1 MPSPSQASGYEELM
15 QNEWN
20 NFGIF
25 GKRHVDR
32 AMDNHLLMAR
42 KRHGPGFVVHK
53 RNPGFLIHKRP
64 FLIHKRPMA
73 KSFATL
79 YSKRLWKPFA
89 TYHNLQKRLPFLVH
103 KKGWKPYAFSGA
115 SKINHHK
122 RDNKLDTEY
131 FQAEK
136 ELEEVEKIIK
146 DLLRLIAM
154 ENKDD
159 ALLPISL
166 YERLKKPE
174 NDNEEFGSDK
184 AELDKRLGKGT
195 LLDDV
200 ALHYSYRFPR
210 TRKNHD
216 LPSILNDDNA
226 QKQKT
231 HSIVAKDCED
241 KGRKKCDTNEKNDP
255 KDPDF
260 SKKSFRRKR
269 MDEWNASGMDSDT
282 FNSKSA

>member
-1 MPSPSQASGYEELM
+1 M

-25 GKRHVDR
+25 GKRDEDR
-32 AMDNHLLMAR
+32 VLDSYPSMAG

-73 KSFATL
+73 KSFAEL
-79 YSKRLWKPFA
+79 YNKRLWKPFA
-89 TYHNLQKRLPFLVH
+89 AHHNLQKRLPFLVH

-122 RDNKLDTEY
+122 RDHKLDTEY

-136 ELEEVEKIIK
+136 ELEEVEKLIK
-146 DLLRLIAM
+146 DLLRLISEEIM
-154 ENKDD
+154 DG
-159 ALLPISL
+159 ALLPNAL

-174 NDNEEFGSDK
+174 RNNEEFGLDE

-200 ALHYSYRFPR
+200 ALHYSHRFPR
-210 TRKNHD
+210 TRRNHE
-216 LPSILNDDNA
+216 LARILNDDNA
-226 QKQKT
+226 QEQKA
-231 HSIVAKDCED
+231 HSIAAKDCED
-241 KGRKKCDTNEKNDP
+241 KGREKCDTNEKNDT
-255 KDPDF
+255 KDPNY
-260 SKKSFRRKR
+260 SKTSLRRKR

-282 FNSKSA
+282 FNSKST